1 MTLIAVGVD
10 LCDTRRIERTI
21 QRFGLRFLERV
32 FTLKER
38 EYADACS
45 ADWGRV
51 GRYAKRWAAKEACA
65 KALGTGFAHGV
76 THSQIEVEHL
86 LTGAPMLRLTGN
98 AIRRLEEMTPDGCVL
113 QVLLSLTDEMP
124 YAFAQVI
131 IVAHTNQ

>member
-21 QRFGLRFLERV
+21 RRFGLRFLERV

-76 THSQIEVEHL
+76 THLQIEVENL
-86 LTGAPMLRLTGN
+86 LTGAPILRLTGN
-98 AIRRLEEMTPDGCVL
+98 AICRLEEMSPTGCVS

-124 YAFAQVI
+124 YAFAQVV
-131 IVAHTNQ
+131 IVAHQS